1 MPADSEKFGAVKRR
15 RPAEVRELLLVAAE
29 HVVARRG
36 TAANAQEIAAEARV
50 HRSVLYRHY
59 GTAEELVRC
68 ATLRPMRDFLVKIQE
83 MTQRSPATK
92 PKPLW
97 ELMIGFLTDLLEI
110 LGEHRDFLVMA
121 MSESSPLGDDE
132 QAELRRELDRV
143 LDAIVDLARLE
154 GASRGLDTDAAPVNT
169 RLSIAMVMGA
179 TAFGSWLLPALAD
192 GDDRSTLVEDMANFI
207 LYGARRVSDDVKRA
221 DR

>member
-1 MPADSEKFGAVKRR
+1 MHPVQNESGAAKRR

-36 TAANAQEIAAEARV
+36 MAANALEIAAEAGV

-59 GTAEELVRC
+59 GTVEELVRC
-68 ATLRPMRDFLVKIQE
+68 ATLRPMREFLVKIQQ
-83 MTQRSPATK
+83 MTDLSSATE

-97 ELMIGFLTDLLEI
+97 QLLIGFLTDLMAVLD
-110 LGEHRDFLVMA
+110 EHRDFLVMA
-121 MSESSPLGDDE
+121 MSESSPLGDVE

-143 LDAIVDLARLE
+143 LDDIVDLARLE
-154 GASRGLDTDAAPVNT
+154 GGSRGLDISAVAVNT

-179 TAFGSWLLPALAD
+179 TAYGSWLLPTRID
-192 GDDRSTLVEDMANFI
+192 GDQQRLVDDMANFI
-207 LYGARRVSDDVKRA
+207 LYGARHVSDGVKCA